1 MFLSALAGIAVLV
14 GSALDVAAQST
25 APTPAPASV
34 APPTQSNPTSPVL
47 LSEGA
52 ADVLK
57 LATGHV
63 GDKTIVAFVEAS
75 AETYRLSASEIVYLK
90 EQGVSDQ
97 VLAVMLKQSR
107 KTATGASQPPP
118 QPAAALA
125 VTPATRTTGV
135 TKSAPQVPT
144 VASAPPPSYPSTA
157 QPSPAYVPTVPVYAP
172 SQTVYVEP
180 PALASYPYYGYY
192 PYYGGYYGYSYPG
205 LSFSFG
211 LGGCYPGG
219 GYYGGCYRG
228 GIYYGGSYHGGGYHG
243 AGYHGGNYYGGGYR
257 GGVHYGA
264 GYPSGLHTG
273 GGSYRNASYGGGYRS
288 GGFSG
293 GYHGGGS
300 AGRHR

>member
-1 MFLSALAGIAVLV
+1 MFLSALAGGAVLV
-14 GSALDVAAQST
+14 CSAMDLVAQNT
-25 APTPAPASV
+25 APTTAPAGV
-34 APPTQSNPTSPVL
+34 APPTPSNPTSPVP
-47 LSEGA
+47 LSAGA
-52 ADVLK
+52 SDVLK
-57 LATGHV
+57 LASGHV

-75 AETYRLSASEIVYLK
+75 AETYPLSASEIVYLK

-97 VLAVMLKQSR
+97 VLTVMLKQSR
-107 KTATGASQPPP
+107 KTTTGASQPSP
-118 QPAAALA
+118 QPSAVPA
-125 VTPATRTTGV
+125 VTPATQPTGV
-135 TKSAPQVPT
+135 AQSAPQAPT
-144 VASAPPPSYPSTA
+144 VAPAPPPSYSSTA
-157 QPSPAYVPTVPVYAP
+157 QPSATYVPTVPVYSP

-180 PALASYPYYGYY
+180 PALTSYPYYGYY

-211 LGGCYPGG
+211 LGGCYPVG

-228 GIYYGGSYHGGGYHG
+228 GIYYGGSYHGGGY
-243 AGYHGGNYYGGGYR
+243 YGGGYR

-264 GYPSGLHTG
+264 GYPSGPHAG
-273 GGSYRNASYGGGYRS
+273 GGSYRSASYGGGYRS